1 MEYLVILKREVYTL
15 DNWVN
20 FMQIYRVGVNLI
32 QSRDRKNLIEKWLER
47 KVWCC
52 IPKSAKSTKSG
63 FVISPDATIL
73 PDAINAIVTGDV
85 NNYMQLKAIS
95 RSISFDI

>member
-1 MEYLVILKREVYTL
+1 M
-15 DNWVN
+15 
-20 FMQIYRVGVNLI
+20 
-32 QSRDRKNLIEKWLER
+32 DRKNLIEKWLKR

-52 IPKSAKSTKSG
+52 IPKSAKSTESG